1 MFRFSNGG
9 AHLTKNGFVDILEN
23 NPIVVWDKKV
33 PNTELEKF
41 KNIVEKKY
49 GKNFDSYWDL
59 HKWSIE
65 NYTDFWREIWNY
77 FDVVASK
84 PFDEVLVKTGSGF
97 LDNEWFSGA
106 RLNFA
111 ENLMRIRDNRIAL
124 MCLDELGNED
134 SVTFAEMFEEV
145 RLYAAAFRKQ
155 GLTVGDRVACIMT
168 NRKEAMFA
176 MLATTSIGAIWSGP
190 LPFHGARAISNLV
203 KFVDPKII
211 FALDHFQDEGEEIDN
226 FDKLVEAAKATP
238 NVKKVIVLATR
249 QQSINRLSEIPK
261 SMLLEDFLQSGKHS
275 DGTLPELVFE
285 QLPFDHPIAI
295 NFTSGTTGL
304 PKGVLHSAGTFIA
317 VLRDF
322 GLHLNLRNG
331 DTVYTYCP
339 VGWSVWD
346 NPIPSLAL
354 GVKLFLF
361 SGSAKFPKKGFTL
374 WDCLSKYKCT
384 YACLT
389 PACLDYLEKNNVVP
403 QPGMNFDSLKVVAL
417 GASPSKIR
425 NFEFLHNRV
434 NKNLFVS
441 SIYGATEVFGA
452 FSGFDLNLPSYSSEC
467 QVPSLGVDLH
477 VFDDFGT
484 SVVGKR
490 GEMVVTTPT
499 PSFPVYL
506 WNDKNNA
513 KLKETYFSKYEGVWS
528 QNDEGWINPT
538 TKGIVVIGRSDD
550 TLKQDGERF
559 CAGDVYFGIDKMEEL
574 QDFIC
579 VGQDRWNG
587 ETRAVLLVKM
597 RKGYEFTEE
606 LKEKIAET
614 IKREV
619 SDDYIPKLMLE
630 IPDIPYNLNHKRMES
645 TVKKI
650 LATNTIPEVSN
661 IKNRESL
668 QYYLNIPEVLSYN
681 EK

>member
-1 MFRFSNGG
+1 
-9 AHLTKNGFVDILEN
+9 
-23 NPIVVWDKKV
+23 
-33 PNTELEKF
+33 
-41 KNIVEKKY
+41 
-49 GKNFDSYWDL
+49 
-59 HKWSIE
+59 
-65 NYTDFWREIWNY
+65 
-77 FDVVASK
+77 
-84 PFDEVLVKTGSGF
+84 
-97 LDNEWFSGA
+97 
-106 RLNFA
+106 
-111 ENLMRIRDNRIAL
+111 
-124 MCLDELGNED
+124 
-134 SVTFAEMFEEV
+134 
-145 RLYAAAFRKQ
+145 
-155 GLTVGDRVACIMT
+155 
-168 NRKEAMFA
+168 
-176 MLATTSIGAIWSGP
+176 
-190 LPFHGARAISNLV
+190 
-203 KFVDPKII
+203 
-211 FALDHFQDEGEEIDN
+211 
-226 FDKLVEAAKATP
+226 
-238 NVKKVIVLATR
+238 
-249 QQSINRLSEIPK
+249 
-261 SMLLEDFLQSGKHS
+261 MLLEDFLQSGKHS

-339 VGWSVWD
+339 VSRLECVGQS
-346 NPIPSLAL
+346 IPSLAL
-354 GVKLFLF
+354 GVKLFL
-361 SGSAKFPKKGFTL
+361 SVEAPSSQRKVSPCGIACPK
-374 WDCLSKYKCT
+374 
-384 YACLT
+384 
-389 PACLDYLEKNNVVP
+389 
-403 QPGMNFDSLKVVAL
+403 PGMNFDSLKVVAL

-513 KLKETYFSKYEGVWS
+513 KLKETYFSKYEV
-528 QNDEGWINPT
+528 
-538 TKGIVVIGRSDD
+538 
-550 TLKQDGERF
+550 
-559 CAGDVYFGIDKMEEL
+559 DKMEEL

-587 ETRAVLLVKM
+587 ETRAVLFVKM

-630 IPDIPYNLNHKRMES
+630 IPDVPYNLNHKRMES
-645 TVKKI
+645 TIKKI
-650 LATNTIPEVSN
+650 LATNAIPEVSN